1 MAPTGSHGGGGHRP
15 HGSLCPGTFQ
25 VLPNDRIGTPLIPR
39 AQYAIT
45 LLSVGRLACTQA
57 ASFFSSFLQESGG
70 GPGS

>member
-1 MAPTGSHGGGGHRP
+1 M
-15 HGSLCPGTFQ
+15 
-25 VLPNDRIGTPLIPR
+25 LPNDRIGTLLIPR

-45 LLSVGRLACTQA
+45 LPTVGRLACTQA